1 MFNTTGFVFL
11 TLTRADIIELHSS
24 HTSKIYFSTG
34 RSKEF
39 IDGVHY
45 FLRVADANKHKGF
58 ICCPCNKCKNQK
70 EYSALRSFHFHLFE
84 SGFMPSYKCWALHE
98 ELGVQMEEDEVD
110 FITAVQEQLMGFIN
124 EQILDPEGEF
134 YYDGSTIHTVG
145 PSSSEITPASKS

>member
-58 ICCPCNKCKNQK
+58 ICCPCDKCKNQK
-70 EYSALRSFHFHLFE
+70 EYSTLKTIISACLSR
-84 SGFMPSYKCWALHE
+84 
-98 ELGVQMEEDEVD
+98 
-110 FITAVQEQLMGFIN
+110 
-124 EQILDPEGEF
+124 
-134 YYDGSTIHTVG
+134 GSCLAIIGG
-145 PSSSEITPASKS
+145 PSTES